1 MMSIPASFLTEWF
14 ETVRIIL
21 NAPQR
26 NPPRKSC
33 LAHFWEYIRY
43 GDRSHEYYWIKGN
56 KLDCISMLCH
66 NPMLTWK
73 IIQENSDIEW
83 NYSVLSMHPC
93 ITPAIVKEHPD
104 IPWDPLR
111 LSANP
116 SFTYEDIK
124 HLHTFNKRSGL
135 HYLLLNPNITWDHIV
150 EYMSENGIEF
160 ADIHDKICPSWFRK
174 PNVCLAFLRRHQAH
188 LTPPRMQHRWYTIS
202 AHPNITWD
210 IVQENPDLPWCPEGV
225 SENPNITADI
235 LFAHTNY
242 SWKLSKYAFP
252 SISFEDIQRFVQDIR
267 HMWPYPDVL
276 HELSHYRNSLMEVPK
291 NCWDNISFEPNEL
304 DSLFCTSPKMMSL
317 HVFRKIRHLHT
328 SLRHISVLS
337 FLRNPLTSAVAEVE
351 AEERKRLRSKCLVEL
366 MAIPWLPVD
375 LIRKTV
381 EFL

>member
-1 MMSIPASFLTEWF
+1 MSIPASFLTEWF

-33 LAHFWEYIRY
+33 LAHLWEYIRY
-43 GDRSHEYYWIKGN
+43 GDRSHEYYWAKRD
-56 KLDCISMLCH
+56 KLDCINMLCY

-111 LSANP
+111 LGANP
-116 SFTYEDIK
+116 SFTYEDVK
-124 HLHTFNKRSGL
+124 HLHAINKPL
-135 HYLLLNPNITWDHIV
+135 
-150 EYMSENGIEF
+150 
-160 ADIHDKICPSWFRK
+160 
-174 PNVCLAFLRRHQAH
+174 
-188 LTPPRMQHRWYTIS
+188 
-202 AHPNITWD
+202 
-210 IVQENPDLPWCPEGV
+210 
-225 SENPNITADI
+225 
-235 LFAHTNY
+235 
-242 SWKLSKYAFP
+242 
-252 SISFEDIQRFVQDIR
+252 
-267 HMWPYPDVL
+267 
-276 HELSHYRNSLMEVPK
+276 EVPK

-304 DSLFCTSPKMMSL
+304 DSLFCTSPKMMPL
-317 HVFRKIRHLHT
+317 HVFRRMRHLHT
-328 SLRHISVLS
+328 SLRHVAVLS
-337 FLRNPLTSAVAEVE
+337 FLRNPLTSAVAEVV

-366 MAIPWLPVD
+366 TAIPWLPVD